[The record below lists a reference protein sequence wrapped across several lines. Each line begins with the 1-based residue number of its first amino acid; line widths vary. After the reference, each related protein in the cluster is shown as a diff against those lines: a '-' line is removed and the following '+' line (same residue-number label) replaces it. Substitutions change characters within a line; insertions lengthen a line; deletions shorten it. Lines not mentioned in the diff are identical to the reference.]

1 MKLITSKGQ
10 LVIPADFS
18 FEMKKTNPFFS
29 DEGEQSLPVTIPPSA
44 DNIRT
49 LGNPDRLGGSFAN
62 LRKTDARVEC
72 GIFHRSGKL
81 IIESIGSDGITAS
94 LALSESDLYTKS
106 KDKSIRDI
114 FADTY
119 ITRTGCT
126 DAQSWMLYLAAVSAG
141 TYSDDFIC
149 MPAYVE
155 KQSGDSSDTVVILNE
170 PDVDNME
177 DWGDSFILMRWRNR
191 YIQIGSES
199 EAVPDGYGI
208 TPFLYLHSFIRL
220 LFEKLGYTVTA
231 NPFSSNAYSN
241 IVLLNRNA
249 DTICKGT
256 LCLGSIVPSCT
267 VAEFIDF
274 LENKFHVTAL
284 VDTAGKKVAIV
295 SMESILTSSASM
307 DMSGRVDGQPKIT
320 VSEEAHVVLSSDTS
334 SIDGVEPPEETLLEY
349 QKKYPILTEMNE
361 TEFAQALSESAYSV
375 IKRKATGEFYIRK
388 YNKSGGEEGET
399 TLAAIGSDMFKYD
412 REDTDTAEEYKSDDV
427 VPAMMFYQGT
437 SNQSRTFT
445 MLAPYLGDRRHSTTS
460 IKGKE
465 DDGDEQEI
473 MLAFAGPIVSRTA
486 AGSPNRTFRYA
497 IATTHRYNDAGVA
510 WGTWDLT
517 PEDIYT
523 KFWAGYNKYLL
534 NNNITVEMTAD
545 LSPSE
550 LSGLKMSD
558 IVLYEGTRL
567 IPEEINYDVGK
578 SIVAGSGKYMVLKDG
593 SVNPGTVPSFVAQ
606 LYKWEFCSNLAE
618 VAAATAAEEAGTLVS
633 SEFTETDTDAYEFIP
648 PPKSA
653 SETTSVFTRT
663 GRIGVLHS
671 GSNGGA
677 VSYYTKSINCW
688 YKSVTI

>member
-10 LVIPADFS
+10 LAVPADFS

-29 DEGEQSLPVTIPPSA
+29 DEGEQSLPVTIPPSP

-94 LALSESDLYTKS
+94 LALSESDLYAKS
-106 KDKSIRDI
+106 KDKSIREI
-114 FADTY
+114 FADEY
-119 ITRTGCT
+119 ITRSGCT
-126 DAQSWMLYLAAVSAG
+126 DVQSWMIYLAAVAAG
-141 TYSDDFIC
+141 TYTDDFTC

-155 KQSGDSSDTVVILNE
+155 KQTADSSETVVILNE

-177 DWGDSFILMRWRNR
+177 AWGDSFILMRWRNR
-191 YIQIGSES
+191 YIQIGSEQ

-231 NPFSSNAYSN
+231 NPFYSSAYSN

-256 LCLGSIVPSCT
+256 LCLKDIVPSCT
-267 VAEFIDF
+267 VGEFIDF
-274 LENKFHVTAL
+274 LENKFHVTAV

-307 DMSGRVDGQPKIT
+307 DISGKVDGQPKIT
-320 VSEEAHVVLSSDTS
+320 IGEESHVVLSSDTS
-334 SIDGVEPPEETLLEY
+334 SIDGVEPPEETLLDY
-349 QKKYPILTEMNE
+349 HKKYPILTEMNE
-361 TEFAQALSESAYSV
+361 AEFAQALSSSTYSM

-388 YNKSGGEEGET
+388 YNKATEASQLT
-399 TLAAIGSDMFKYD
+399 PVGSDMFKYD
-412 REDTDTAEEYKSDDV
+412 RKDTDTAEEYEADDV
-427 VPAMMFYQGT
+427 IPAMMFYQGT

-445 MLAPYLGDRRHSTTS
+445 MLAPYLGNRRHSVTS

-465 DDGDEQEI
+465 KEEDEQEI

-486 AGSPNRTFRYA
+486 SGSTNTSYRYR
-497 IATTHRYNDAGVA
+497 IGTTHRYYDTGEV

-523 KFWAGYNKYLL
+523 KFWAGYNKYIL
-534 NNNITVEMTAD
+534 NNNVTLEMKAD
-545 LSPSE
+545 LSTVQ
-550 LSGLKMSD
+550 LSSLRISD
-558 IVLYEGTRL
+558 VILFEGVRIL
-567 IPEEINYDVGK
+567 PREINYTIGGG
-578 SIVAGSGKYMVLKDG
+578 IMPGAGSYMLLKDG
-593 SVNPGTVPSFVAQ
+593 ANVPTPAPTFAAQ
-606 LYKWEFCSNLAE
+606 LYKWEFCSNLIE
-618 VAAATAAEEAGTLVS
+618 EATAAAQQAHGSLVTAY
-633 SEFTETDTDAYEFIP
+633 FTDTDTDAYEYMP
-648 PPKSA
+648 PPDTPGS
-653 SETTSVFTRT
+653 TTSRYERAAMAKVQV
-663 GRIGVLHS
+663 GGS
-671 GSNGGA
+671 GGSGYGYIEIT
-677 VSYYTKSINCW
+677 VDCW
-688 YKSVTI
+688 YQSVLISQ